1 VRVRAAASLAGQQNL
16 PLDEG
21 QKKRVEAANEEHL
34 ASLLSRPDQWGSHY
48 NLGNY
53 YLNRGDFRQAVASYD
68 TAIKREPRAV
78 LAMVN
83 ESIAYARLGENQRAS
98 DALQKALKIAPDNA
112 EANFNMGLVKAE
124 QNDLKQA
131 ETHLRAS
138 LKADPQMA
146 QAAYNLCI
154 ITAKN
159 RLEEAIGFCRKASVL
174 RPDDPWYAYTLA
186 FYLNQSGDI
195 EEALNTLKT
204 LVAKHPAYRD
214 AQQLLQRILKT
225 KETAAGPRTDGQGF

>member
-1 VRVRAAASLAGQQNL
+1 VRAAAALAGQQNL
-16 PLDEG
+16 PLDEA
-21 QKKRVEAANEEHL
+21 QKKRVEAANEEYL

-68 TAIKREPRAV
+68 TALKREPRAV

-83 ESIAYARLGENQRAS
+83 ESIAYARLGENQRAN
-98 DALQKALKIAPDNA
+98 DALQKALKVAPDNA
-112 EANFNMGLVKAE
+112 AVKFNMGLLMAE

-131 ETHLRAS
+131 ETHLRAA

-174 RPDDPWYAYTLA
+174 RPDDPRYAYTLA
-186 FYLNQSGDI
+186 FYLNQGGHGD
-195 EEALNTLKT
+195 EALSILKAI
-204 LVAKHPAYRD
+204 VDKHPAYRD
-214 AQQLLQRILKT
+214 AQQLLQRISKT
-225 KETAAGPRTDGQGF
+225 KEATP